1 MKIIMVEEIVKKRFP
16 FFESELRSAII
27 ESGTYREFSANQEL
41 IREDQ
46 FIRSFPIVISGLIKV
61 YRTDEKG
68 NELLLYYLR
77 PGEVCTVSL
86 ICCMD
91 RTRSRVKAI
100 TEEETAVILIPV
112 ELLDSWMTQFQTW
125 KEYVMHSMQK
135 RFDELLNTLD
145 SIAFLKMDER
155 LKKFFIDRYNSSG
168 SMVFQGSHQDVAH
181 SLNSSR
187 EVISRLLK
195 QMEKKGMI
203 MLSRGRIDYSPL
215 CDKSY

>member
-1 MKIIMVEEIVKKRFP
+1 MIEDIVKKRFP
-16 FFESELRSAII
+16 FFESKLRTAIA
-27 ESGTYREFSANQEL
+27 ESGTYRDFSANQEL

-61 YRTDEKG
+61 CRTDEQG

-91 RTRSRVKAI
+91 RTRSKVKAL
-100 TEEETAVILIPV
+100 TEEETTAILIPV
-112 ELLDSWMTQFQTW
+112 ELLDSWMTLFQTW
-125 KEYVMHSMQK
+125 KEYVMHSMQR

-155 LKKFFIDRYNSSG
+155 LEKFFIDRYTSSG

-181 SLNSSR
+181 ALNSSR

-195 QMEKKGMI
+195 QMERKGMI
-203 MLSRGRIDYSPL
+203 RLSRGRIDYSPI